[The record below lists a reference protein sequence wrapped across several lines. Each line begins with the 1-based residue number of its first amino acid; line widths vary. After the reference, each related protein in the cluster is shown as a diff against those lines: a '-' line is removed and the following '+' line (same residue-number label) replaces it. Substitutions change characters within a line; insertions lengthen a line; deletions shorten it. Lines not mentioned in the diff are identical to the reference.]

1 MNRSLAI
8 AAGVVALLSLALDCM
23 AEGMPERR
31 ITPDEMSRLEHGGA
45 GPGTSGMEGISTTI
59 LSGDPTTA
67 GPYVIRLFVPANM
80 RIEAHAHRDDR
91 SAVVVSGQWS
101 IGYGD
106 RYERSA
112 LKVLPPG
119 SFYTEPAGVPHF
131 ASSGAEAVVV
141 YISGYGPTDTR
152 FKQ

>member
-8 AAGVVALLSLALDCM
+8 AISVGALFSLALDCM

-31 ITPDEMSRLEHGGA
+31 ITPDEISRLEHGGA
-45 GPGTSGMEGISTTI
+45 GPGTSGMEGIRTTL
-59 LSGDPTTA
+59 LSGDPTKP
-67 GPYVIRLFVPANM
+67 GLYVIRLLVPANM
-80 RIEAHAHRDDR
+80 RIEAHVHRDDR

-106 RYERSA
+106 RYDRSG
-112 LKVLPPG
+112 LKALPPG
-119 SFYTEPAGVPHF
+119 SFYTEPADVPHF

-152 FKQ
+152 FRQ